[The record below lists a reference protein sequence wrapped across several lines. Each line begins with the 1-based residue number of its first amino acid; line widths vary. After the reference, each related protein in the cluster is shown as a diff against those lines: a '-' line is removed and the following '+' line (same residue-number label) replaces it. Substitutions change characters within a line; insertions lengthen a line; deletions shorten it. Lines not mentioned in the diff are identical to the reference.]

1 MNSPS
6 FHSSIVSFYDIYG
19 WMKDEGN
26 SQISSLIVQ
35 LQSSKEIILK
45 IFNDG
50 NGSQVENLEIP
61 KQSDYETHFLV
72 SILGLKT
79 DRF

>member
-6 FHSSIVSFYDIYG
+6 FHSSIVSFYG